1 MVRGER
7 GKQGF
12 SHHCSWCKLKSLLI
26 KRSEHS
32 RFACQG
38 MPSIM
43 NLSLKKLAAST
54 LILASLSSFAS
65 LANATVTAQQSAV
78 ILKTFSDTSVK
89 DFRQFLNSLA
99 NADVVKTADFGP
111 AISAFLDNKPLSAAQ
126 QNDIH
131 RLLGL
136 YTRMK
141 YGSAATETLREL
153 VAIPTVRVDGVA
165 QHENPAFIKIADKI
179 KSLAEGFDLKFRNV
193 DNRVYE
199 VSLDGASDEVVGIH
213 VHADVVP
220 VTLDN
225 WVLPDGTRLD
235 PFKVTLI
242 GDRMYG
248 RGTEDDKN
256 GIVVALYAMKVIK
269 EEKLPLA
276 RNFKLL
282 IDTTEETAGDAIPYY
297 FERNPTPA
305 YNLALDGGYP
315 VVIAEKGYGTVM
327 ASFAR
332 RQAEG
337 EGAEIVSM
345 TGGMATNQIPSK
357 SVATLL
363 TDKPAELAASLQQAG
378 AEYVKSNGGDFEVDA
393 RVDGKDVK
401 LTVTGVSAHSSAP
414 QSGVNPVARMLD
426 FINSLQ
432 GKVALKHNQI
442 TDAARYAADNWGLD
456 YLGSKLGVGF
466 SDDFMGPLTASL
478 TYVAMDEKAFKL
490 AVNLRVPK
498 GKSPQVLKSEIAE
511 KLAAWSTKTA
521 IKPAFD
527 YSIAEPMYRNPEGEW
542 VKALLAVAS
551 ENLGM
556 EHTFGTSAGA
566 TSVHSLPNGVQF
578 GLARPEVK
586 YTGHT
591 DNEFKTTGQFLLDLQ
606 IVTEMMGRIGQ
617 LPKL

>member
-1 MVRGER
+1 MD
-7 GKQGF
+7 F
-12 SHHCSWCKLKSLLI
+12 SFKH
-26 KRSEHS
+26 
-32 RFACQG
+32 
-38 MPSIM
+38 
-43 NLSLKKLAAST
+43 LAAST
-54 LILASLSSFAS
+54 LILASLSSFAV
-65 LANATVTAQQSAV
+65 AAQTNITPQQSAT
-78 ILKTFSDTSVK
+78 ILKNFSDASAM
-89 DFRQFLNSLA
+89 DFRQFLAGVAKSDLA
-99 NADVVKTADFGP
+99 KTADLGP
-111 AISAFLDNKPLSAAQ
+111 AISAFQDNKTLTPEQ
-126 QNDIH
+126 QNEIH

-136 YTRMK
+136 YARVK
-141 YGSAATETLREL
+141 YGAAATETLREL
-153 VAIPTVRVDGVA
+153 VAIPTFQVEGVA
-165 QHENPAFIKIADKI
+165 QHDNPEFIKIADKI
-179 KSLAEGFDLKFRNV
+179 KNLAQSFNLNFRNI

-199 VSLDGASDEVVGIH
+199 ISLEGSGDEVVGIH
-213 VHADVVP
+213 AHADVVP
-220 VTLDN
+220 VTPEN
-225 WVLPDGTRLD
+225 WVLKDGTRLD

-282 IDTTEETAGDAIPYY
+282 VDTTEETTGDAIPYY
-297 FERNPTPA
+297 FEHNPTPN

-332 RQAEG
+332 RNGEG
-337 EGAEIVSM
+337 QGAEITSM
-345 TGGMATNQIPSK
+345 TGGLATNQIPSA
-357 SVATLL
+357 SVATLV
-363 TDKPAELAASLQQAG
+363 TDKPAELAASLQKAG
-378 AEYVKSNGGDFEVDA
+378 SEYAKRNGGNFEVTA
-393 RVDGKDVK
+393 KVVDKDVK
-401 LTVTGVSAHSSAP
+401 LTVTGVSAHSSEP
-414 QSGVNPVARMLD
+414 ESGVNPVARMLD
-426 FINSLQ
+426 FINSLD
-432 GKVALKHNQI
+432 GKIALKHNHI

-456 YLGSKLGVGF
+456 YLGGKLGVGF
-466 SDDFMGPLTASL
+466 ADDFMGPLTTSL
-478 TYVAMDEKAFKL
+478 TFVGMDDKTFKL

-498 GKSPQVLKSEIAE
+498 GKSPEALKAEIAE
-511 KLAAWSTKTA
+511 KIGAWSKKSHVAAT
-521 IKPAFD
+521 FD

-556 EHTFGTSAGA
+556 ENKYGTSAGA
-566 TSVHSLPNGVQF
+566 TSVHELPNGVQF

-591 DNEFKTTGQFLLDLQ
+591 DNEFKTVDQFLLDLQ

>member
-1 MVRGER
+1 MD
-7 GKQGF
+7 F
-12 SHHCSWCKLKSLLI
+12 
-26 KRSEHS
+26 
-32 RFACQG
+32 
-38 MPSIM
+38 
-43 NLSLKKLAAST
+43 SLKHLAATT
-54 LILASLSSFAS
+54 LMLASLSSFTTAAH
-65 LANATVTAQQSAV
+65 ANITPQQGAA
-78 ILKTFSDTSVK
+78 ILKTFSDASIT
-89 DFRQFLNSLA
+89 DFRQFLTSVAKSDLA
-99 NADVVKTADFGP
+99 KTDDLGT
-111 AISAFLDNKPLSAAQ
+111 AISAFLDNKSLSADQ
-126 QNDIH
+126 QNEIH

-136 YTRMK
+136 YARVK

-153 VAIPTVRVDGVA
+153 VAIPTFRVDGVA
-165 QHENPAFIKIADKI
+165 QHDNPEFIKIADKI
-179 KSLAEGFDLKFRNV
+179 KSLAQAFNLTFRNV

-199 VSLDGASDEVVGIH
+199 ISLEGSGDEVVGIH
-213 VHADVVP
+213 AHADVVP
-220 VTLDN
+220 VTPEN
-225 WVLPDGTRLD
+225 WVLKDGTRLD

-282 IDTTEETAGDAIPYY
+282 VDTTEETSGDAIPYY
-297 FERNPTPA
+297 FEHNPTPN

-327 ASFAR
+327 ANFPKRKAD
-332 RQAEG
+332 G
-337 EGAEIVSM
+337 KGAEIVSM
-345 TGGMATNQIPSK
+345 TGGLATNQIPSA

-363 TDKPAELAASLQQAG
+363 SDKPAELAASLQKAG
-378 AEYVKSNGGDFEVDA
+378 TEYAKRNGGDFEVTA
-393 RVDGKDVK
+393 KVVGKDVT
-401 LTVTGVSAHSSAP
+401 LTVTGVSAHSSEP
-414 QSGVNPVARMLD
+414 ESGINPVARMLV
-426 FINSLQ
+426 FISSLD
-432 GKVALKHNQI
+432 GKVALKHNHI

-456 YLGSKLGVGF
+456 YLGGKLAVGF
-466 SDDFMGPLTASL
+466 SDAFMGPLTTSL
-478 TYVAMDEKAFKL
+478 TFVGMDENTFKL

-498 GKSPQVLKSEIAE
+498 GKSPEVLKREIAD
-511 KLAAWSTKTA
+511 KLDAWSKKSQVA
-521 IKPAFD
+521 VAFD

-556 EHTFGTSAGA
+556 EHKFGTSAGA
-566 TSVHSLPNGVQF
+566 TSVHELPNGVQF

-591 DNEFKTTGQFLLDLQ
+591 DNEFKTVDQFLLDLQ
-606 IVTEMMGRIGQ
+606 IVTEMFGRIGQ

>member
-1 MVRGER
+1 
-7 GKQGF
+7 
-12 SHHCSWCKLKSLLI
+12 
-26 KRSEHS
+26 
-32 RFACQG
+32 
-38 MPSIM
+38 M
-43 NLSLKKLAAST
+43 NFSLKHLAAST
-54 LILASLSSFAS
+54 LILASLSSFTLSAQ
-65 LANATVTAQQSAV
+65 ANITPQQSAA
-78 ILKTFSDTSVK
+78 ILKTFSDASVT
-89 DFRQFLNSLA
+89 DFRQFLGGLA
-99 NADVVKTADFGP
+99 KSDLGKTNDLGP
-111 AISAFLDNKPLSAAQ
+111 AISAFLDNKTLTAEQ
-126 QNDIH
+126 QNEIH

-136 YTRMK
+136 YARVK

-153 VAIPTVRVDGVA
+153 VAIPTFRVDGVD
-165 QHENPAFIKIADKI
+165 QHDNPEFIKIADKI
-179 KSLAEGFDLKFRNV
+179 KGLAQAFNLNFRNI

-199 VSLDGASDEVVGIH
+199 ITLEGSSDEVVGIH
-213 VHADVVP
+213 AHADVVP
-220 VTLDN
+220 VTPEN
-225 WVLPDGTRLD
+225 WVLKDGTKLD

-256 GIVVALYAMKVIK
+256 GIVVALYAMKIIK

-282 IDTTEETAGDAIPYY
+282 VDTTEETTGDAIPYY
-297 FERNPTPA
+297 FEHNPTPN

-327 ASFAR
+327 ANFPKR
-332 RQAEG
+332 KAEG
-337 EGAEIVSM
+337 KGAEIISM
-345 TGGMATNQIPSK
+345 TGGLATNQIPSA
-357 SVATLL
+357 SVVTLV
-363 TDKPAELAASLQQAG
+363 TDKPAELAASLQKAG
-378 AEYVKSNGGDFEVDA
+378 ADYAKRNGGDFEVNA
-393 RVDGKDVK
+393 KVDGKDVK
-401 LTVTGVSAHSSAP
+401 LTVTGVSAHSSEP
-414 QSGVNPVARMLD
+414 ESGVNPVSRMLV
-426 FINSLQ
+426 FINSLDSK
-432 GKVALKHNQI
+432 GALKHNHI

-466 SDDFMGPLTASL
+466 SDDFMGPLTTSL
-478 TYVAMDEKAFKL
+478 TYVAMDDKAFKL

-498 GKSPQVLKSEIAE
+498 GRSPEVLKAQIAE
-511 KLAAWSTKTA
+511 KLGAWSKKTHVA
-521 IKPAFD
+521 VAFD

-556 EHTFGTSAGA
+556 DHKYGTSAGA
-566 TSVHSLPNGVQF
+566 TSVHELPNGVQF

-591 DNEFKTTGQFLLDLQ
+591 DNEFKTVDQFLLDLQ

>member
-1 MVRGER
+1 
-7 GKQGF
+7 
-12 SHHCSWCKLKSLLI
+12 
-26 KRSEHS
+26 
-32 RFACQG
+32 
-38 MPSIM
+38 M
-43 NLSLKKLAAST
+43 NLSLKKLAVST
-54 LILASLSSFAS
+54 LILASLSSFTS
-65 LANATVTAQQSAV
+65 LANANVTAQQSAI
-78 ILKTFSDTSVK
+78 ILKTFSETSVK

-111 AISAFLDNKPLSAAQ
+111 AISAFLDNKQLSEAQ

-153 VAIPTVRVDGVA
+153 VAIPTVRVDGVG
-165 QHENPAFIKIADKI
+165 QHENPAFIKIADTI
-179 KSLAEGFDLKFRNV
+179 KRLAEGFDLKFRNV

-199 VSLDGASDEVVGIH
+199 VSLDGVGDEVVGIH

-220 VTLDN
+220 VTPDN

-332 RQAEG
+332 RKAEG

-393 RVDGKDVK
+393 KVDGKDVK

-466 SDDFMGPLTASL
+466 ADDFMGPLTASL